1 MVDPGLMVDAYQLDN
16 PVVGSFHREAPLVRN
31 LVLRRRRC
39 RWPGWYSVYHAPQAL
54 PVDPG
59 RTCGAV
65 ADAGG
70 YACFRRRRNAGTS
83 IASAA
88 AASAA
93 AASPSA

>member
-39 RWPGWYSVYHAPQAL
+39 RWPGWYSVYHAPPAL
-54 PVDPG
+54 PVLG
-59 RTCGAV
+59 ERARGGV
-65 ADAGG
+65 ADAVG

-83 IASAA
+83 IASAT
-88 AASAA
+88 ASATA
-93 AASPSA
+93 AASPSV